1 MFRFGSQDGNG
12 FLPPFLP
19 PFHPPS
25 LPLPLSVWVSQ
36 LSNIIELN
44 IKKSC
49 VVDLEDTQ
57 SVSVVRGS
65 YFLEEGDSLDS

>member
-1 MFRFGSQDGNG
+1 MADMCSDLDPRTEMVF
-12 FLPPFLP
+12 FLPF
-19 PFHPPS
+19 S
-25 LPLPLSVWVSQ
+25 LPSTLPLSMWVSQ